1 MVSEM
6 KFSVS
11 MCVYGKDNPEHF
23 RTAMDS
29 VLNQTA
35 APDEVVLVVD
45 GPVPEQLDAAIAEYE
60 RNPIFRIVRL
70 EQNRGHGEARRIGLQ
85 HCSHELVALMDADDI
100 SASDRFEKQLRIF
113 CKHPEI
119 TVVGGNITEFI
130 DVPENTVGARVV
142 SLEDAAIKEDM
153 KKRCPMNQV
162 TVMFRKSNVE
172 RVGGFIDWFC
182 EEDYYLWIR
191 LYLDGAKFANIPDYL
206 VNVRVGKEMY
216 QRRGGWKYFSSEA
229 KLQKYMLDHKIV
241 GFGTFVINVCKRL
254 IVQVLLPNKLRSWV
268 FQKFAREDT

>member
-1 MVSEM
+1 M

-113 CKHPEI
+113 RKHPEI

-130 DVPENTVGARVV
+130 DVPENTVGARMVP
-142 SLEDAAIKEDM
+142 LEDAAIKEDM

-191 LYLDGAKFANIPDYL
+191 LCLAGAKFANIPDYL

-229 KLQKYMLDHKIV
+229 KLQKYMLDHKII
-241 GFGTFVINVCKRL
+241 GFGTFAINVCKRL

-268 FQKFAREDT
+268 FQKFARKAV